1 LSDRLRAKK
10 ETVRAETRHQLKEDR
25 FSKATIQ
32 AAEKTVH
39 WTVEHQSK
47 LIAAAIAVIAVAAIA
62 VGGWYYL
69 NTQDEKASG
78 ELSTAVRT
86 FDAPVRP
93 AGMPPQPGSESYA
106 SLEER
111 ATAARKQFQAIVDK
125 YPHTKT
131 ADMARYFVGLASA
144 QLNDNAAAER
154 NLQETAGS
162 SNKELAALGKF
173 ALASVYRAEKKDPQA
188 VDLYRQL
195 ADKPTTTVSKVT
207 AQLEL
212 AGLYEAQQKL
222 DEAKKIYDQVQK
234 ENPSTEAASLAQRR
248 AAALK

>member
-1 LSDRLRAKK
+1 M
-10 ETVRAETRHQLKEDR
+10 RAETRHQLKQDR
-25 FSKATIQ
+25 FSQATLQ

-47 LIAAAIAVIAVAAIA
+47 LIVVAIAVIAAAAIV

-69 NTQDEKASG
+69 NMQDEKASG
-78 ELSTAVRT
+78 DFSTAVRT
-86 FDAPVRP
+86 FDEPVRP
-93 AGMPPQPGSESYA
+93 AGVPPQPGFDSFA

-131 ADMARYFVGLASA
+131 ADMARYFVGLTSA

-154 NLQETAGS
+154 NLQATASS

-173 ALASVYRAEKKDPQA
+173 ALASLYRTEKKDPQA
-188 VDLYRQL
+188 IDLYKQL
-195 ADKPTTTVSKVT
+195 ADKPASTVSKVT

-212 AGLYEAQQKL
+212 AGVYEAQQKR

>member
-1 LSDRLRAKK
+1 MK
-10 ETVRAETRHQLKEDR
+10 QDR
-25 FSKATIQ
+25 FSKATIE

-47 LIAAAIAVIAVAAIA
+47 LIVATIAVIAVAAIA
-62 VGGWYYL
+62 LGGWYYL
-69 NTQDEKASG
+69 NSQDEKASG

-86 FDAPVRP
+86 FEAPVRP
-93 AGMPPQPGSESYA
+93 AGVPAQPGFDSYA
-106 SLEER
+106 SLQER
-111 ATAARKQFQAIVDK
+111 ATAAQKQFQAIIDK

-131 ADMARYFVGLASA
+131 ADMARYFVGLASV
-144 QLNDNAAAER
+144 QLGDNPAAER
-154 NLQETAGS
+154 NLQATAGS
-162 SNKELAALGKF
+162 SNKELAGLGKF

-188 VDLYRQL
+188 IDLYKQL
-195 ADKPTTTVSKVT
+195 ADKPTITVSKVT

-212 AGLYEAQQKL
+212 AALYEAEQKP
-222 DEAKKIYDQVQK
+222 DQAKKIYDQVQK

>member
-1 LSDRLRAKK
+1 
-10 ETVRAETRHQLKEDR
+10 VRAETRHQLKQDR
-25 FSKATIQ
+25 FSKATIE

-47 LIAAAIAVIAVAAIA
+47 LIVAAIAVIAVAAIA
-62 VGGWYYL
+62 LGGWYYL
-69 NTQDEKASG
+69 NSQDEKASG

-86 FDAPVRP
+86 FEAPVRP
-93 AGMPPQPGSESYA
+93 AGMPPQPGYDSYA

-111 ATAARKQFQAIVDK
+111 ATAARRQFQAIVDK

-144 QLNDNAAAER
+144 QLGDNAAAER
-154 NLQETAGS
+154 NLQATAGS
-162 SNKELAALGKF
+162 SNKGLAALGKF

-188 VDLYRQL
+188 LDLYKQL

-212 AGLYEAQQKL
+212 AGLYEAQQKP

>member
-1 LSDRLRAKK
+1 
-10 ETVRAETRHQLKEDR
+10 VRAETRHQLKEDR

-47 LIAAAIAVIAVAAIA
+47 LIVAAIAVIAVVAAA
-62 VGGWYYL
+62 LGGWYYL

-78 ELSTAVRT
+78 ELTTAVRT
-86 FDAPVRP
+86 FDSPVRP

-125 YPHTKT
+125 YPHTRT
-131 ADMARYFVGLASA
+131 ADMARYFVGLAAA
-144 QLNDNAAAER
+144 QINDNATAER
-154 NLQETAGS
+154 NLQTTAGLR
-162 SNKELAALGKF
+162 NKELAALSKF
-173 ALASVYRAEKKDPQA
+173 ALASVYRAEKKDAQA
-188 VDLYRQL
+188 IDLYKQL
-195 ADKPTTTVSKVT
+195 AEKPTTTVSKVT

-212 AGLYEAQQKL
+212 AGLYEGQDKL
-222 DEAKKIYDQVQK
+222 VEAKKIYDQVQK